1 MARKGKLYALLEA
14 SFLSLLFARIQLRPV
29 LLSNW
34 FVRLVLN
41 NPAFLWNALGV
52 PLAQRRAFLVRA
64 PPLYFAQHIADSFE

>member
-1 MARKGKLYALLEA
+1 MARKGKLFSPIETG
-14 SFLSLLFARIQLRPV
+14 SLTYTVYMQLRPV

-52 PLAQRRAFLVRA
+52 PLAQRRAFLVCINSPMR
-64 PPLYFAQHIADSFE
+64 LTYG

>member
-1 MARKGKLYALLEA
+1 M
-14 SFLSLLFARIQLRPV
+14 

-52 PLAQRRAFLVRA
+52 PLAQRRAFLVGIFIGVDGLKKLISVDRMKEVA
-64 PPLYFAQHIADSFE
+64 TNSQGTL